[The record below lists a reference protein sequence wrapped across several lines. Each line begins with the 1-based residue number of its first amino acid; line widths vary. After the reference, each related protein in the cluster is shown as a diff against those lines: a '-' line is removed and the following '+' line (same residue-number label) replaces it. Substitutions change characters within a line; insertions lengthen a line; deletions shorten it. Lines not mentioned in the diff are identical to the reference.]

1 MPSSGETNG
10 SRFNNNLKVCKY
22 IWQIGC
28 FIFTIYTSRSDLK
41 LPFFAISKEREQNF
55 EIKNL
60 IPITIWLEE
69 NPLIKEKMIKFCKDR
84 GTLYIPNELTYF
96 YQVINKE
103 LRKKLFF
110 F

>member
-1 MPSSGETNG
+1 MPSTSETNG
-10 SRFNNNLKVCKY
+10 CRLHDNLKICKY

-28 FIFTIYTSRSDLK
+28 CIFTIYTSRSDLK

-60 IPITIWLEE
+60 IPIIIWLEE
-69 NPLIKEKMIKFCKDR
+69 NPLIKNEMIDFCKDK
-84 GTLYIPNELTYF
+84 GISYIPDELAYF

-103 LRKKLFF
+103 LREKLFF